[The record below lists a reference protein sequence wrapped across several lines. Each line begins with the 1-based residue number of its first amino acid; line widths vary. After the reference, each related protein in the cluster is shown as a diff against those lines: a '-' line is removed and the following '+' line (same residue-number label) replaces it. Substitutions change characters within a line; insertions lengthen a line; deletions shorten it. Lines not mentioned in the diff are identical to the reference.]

1 VGPFS
6 EIDQFDLREA
16 KNRLGKRFILRT
28 PKRKKQSEL
37 LRRVG
42 EILRFSRHRKLKEVL
57 EQIRPV
63 IVGWVNYFRVG
74 NCRRVFGWIRFEVM
88 RRVRRF
94 VMKQRGRPGCGWK
107 RWSNG
112 TIYREWGL
120 VNEYTV
126 QYFYRSSVKV
136 TARSTGSGD
145 W

>member
-1 VGPFS
+1 MSGGEGVLGFLG
-6 EIDQFDLREA
+6 FDLREA

-88 RRVRRF
+88 RRV
-94 VMKQRGRPGCGWK
+94 GPEAG
-107 RWSNG
+107 
-112 TIYREWGL
+112 
-120 VNEYTV
+120 
-126 QYFYRSSVKV
+126 
-136 TARSTGSGD
+136 
-145 W
+145 